1 MPWTTEAVE
10 TGGHFAIG
18 FVPHEAQ
25 KYQSECKSEGL
36 HVDSE
41 HFAVTDRK
49 HLMDILSEKLLE

>member
-25 KYQSECKSEGL
+25 KYQSECRLEGL

-41 HFAVTDRK
+41 HFAVVVIYRGGFPPPY
-49 HLMDILSEKLLE
+49 I